1 MGRAQ
6 RAHAGDLSLPALS
19 ARRPDLHGA
28 RGLQV
33 GQAQPNIHSEAER
46 HTTTHHSPL
55 WQGQG
60 VRQAD
65 ARRQVLAR
73 ELQAPLVLRSEHVDG
88 GPSLGRRATH
98 AFARQ
103 AQRNGRILWPTAIGG
118 TAARDSRHWHVAR
131 RDQWPSLRPR
141 RQGPKLRRATP
152 TFPPPSAGMPFLPAQ
167 RKPWLLSPGMPSAPE
182 RVVLALRR
190 QGISLH

>member
-1 MGRAQ
+1 M
-6 RAHAGDLSLPALS
+6 
-19 ARRPDLHGA
+19 
-28 RGLQV
+28 

-118 TAARDSRHWHVAR
+118 KRHEILGTGTWLAGINGHHFGHGGRVPNC
-131 RDQWPSLRPR
+131 DV
-141 RQGPKLRRATP
+141 
-152 TFPPPSAGMPFLPAQ
+152 PPPGFRLQ
-167 RKPWLLSPGMPSAPE
+167 VRECLFYLLNENLGF
-182 RVVLALRR
+182 
-190 QGISLH
+190 